1 MRRSTKPDVTRRQS
15 GTVMLRGRC
24 LDVLER
30 RPRTRKACNA
40 RAADCKFTVGALS
53 IVGMQ
58 KGEVRRD
65 PVHSEFEEWHE
76 WSECSAKCGV
86 GRRQRMRDIDE
97 DVQSTCESPTSSPL
111 QCRRVSADCL
121 ATSVSLST
129 PRHSTSIGALVL
141 MIGIRCPRAVQQQPG
156 SFVSCKQQR

>member
-1 MRRSTKPDVTRRQS
+1 MSLNRD
-15 GTVMLRGRC
+15 
-24 LDVLER
+24 
-30 RPRTRKACNA
+30 PRTRKACNA
-40 RAADCKFTVGALS
+40 RAVDCKFTVGALS
-53 IVGMQ
+53 IVGVQ

-65 PVHSEFEEWHE
+65 PVHSESEEWHE

-111 QCRRVSADCL
+111 RAGEFRRTAL
-121 ATSVSLST
+121 RRQYHSLHRGT
-129 PRHSTSIGALVL
+129 APVGALVL

-156 SFVSCKQQR
+156 SFQVAVTFLLPGLASNSAKAAGTVA